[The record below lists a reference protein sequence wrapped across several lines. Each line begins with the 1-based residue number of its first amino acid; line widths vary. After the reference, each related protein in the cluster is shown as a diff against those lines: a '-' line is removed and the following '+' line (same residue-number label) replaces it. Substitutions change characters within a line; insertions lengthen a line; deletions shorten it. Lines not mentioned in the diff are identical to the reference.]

1 MGRLYDAARSGDST
15 ALLAALRDDMAAKLD
30 GGVAGR
36 DYAAIVK
43 SLISVTEKL
52 DDRAASETARK
63 AKDKKRNRIA
73 DAQKRLKVVS

>member
-15 ALLAALRDDMAAKLD
+15 VLLAALRDDMAAKLD
-30 GGVAGR
+30 KGVAGR

-43 SLISVTEKL
+43 SLVSVTEKL
-52 DDRAASETARK
+52 DDRAASETVRK

>member
-15 ALLAALRDDMAAKLD
+15 VLLAALRDDMAAKLD
-30 GGVAGR
+30 EGVAGR

-43 SLISVTEKL
+43 SLVSVTEKL
-52 DDRAASETARK
+52 DDRAASETVRK

>member
-15 ALLAALRDDMAAKLD
+15 VLLTALRDDMAAKLD
-30 GGVAGR
+30 EGVAGR

-43 SLISVTEKL
+43 SLVSVTEKL
-52 DDRAASETARK
+52 DDLAASETVRK